1 MSFNLRYDIVHN
13 YQVRRSETGTGNGL
27 SIYFEKKKTK
37 NNNIYKH
44 RHYDEVII

>member
-27 SIYFEKKKTK
+27 SIYFEKKKLKTITFINIDTMTK
-37 NNNIYKH
+37 
-44 RHYDEVII
+44 